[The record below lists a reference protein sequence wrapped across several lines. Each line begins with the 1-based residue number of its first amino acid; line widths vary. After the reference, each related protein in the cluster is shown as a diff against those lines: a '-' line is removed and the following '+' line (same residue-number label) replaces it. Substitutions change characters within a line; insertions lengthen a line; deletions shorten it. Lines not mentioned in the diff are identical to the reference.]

1 MLRAGERKTTESLAM
16 LITRCLVL
24 LAVLTGLPAVAWNQE
39 GPVQFTIAETHP
51 AFPSRLGVGD
61 RLWIRL
67 TYRTTRQV
75 RFWAEAYGAG
85 QKISAGGSSNVA
97 PPYPPGEGEAL
108 IWISFHRPTA
118 IDELRIEAVDE
129 GRQSLASIKVPARVE
144 WSTIATGERP
154 PEWAER
160 LNRKQEQKLEE
171 LRQSRQPYEVAL
183 GLIIIA
189 VGYISIL
196 GYLVV
201 QPVLAWRWSGGWRI
215 AALLPLLAAVPLFGQ
230 AWLAFRAGSNL
241 WPILLI
247 YFMPLAFLYLAVIAA
262 VRWFVRRPA
271 RP

>member
-1 MLRAGERKTTESLAM
+1 M
-16 LITRCLVL
+16 LIARCLVWL
-24 LAVLTGLPAVAWNQE
+24 TVLTGLPAVAWNQE

-51 AFPSRLGVGD
+51 AFPGRLGVGE

-75 RFWAEAYGAG
+75 RFWAEGYAAG
-85 QKISAGGSSNVA
+85 QKISKGASSNVA

-108 IWISFHRPTA
+108 IWIPFYRPTA
-118 IDELRIEAVDE
+118 IDEITIEAVDE
-129 GRQSLASIKVPARVE
+129 GRQPLVSIKVPARVE
-144 WSTIATGERP
+144 WSTVATGLRP

-171 LRQSRQPYEVAL
+171 LRQSEQRQHFAL

-189 VGYISIL
+189 AGYISIL

-201 QPVLAWRWSGGWRI
+201 QPVLIWQWSGGWRI
-215 AALLPLLAAVPLFGQ
+215 AALLPLLAAVPLFGH

-247 YFMPLAFLYLAVIAA
+247 YFMPLAFLYLVVIAA